1 MSYNP
6 YYLQQDSSHES
17 FTQGQNPNQFQK
29 SAQAPHYQ
37 MFSQQPLNQQQG
49 FPGFADPRASMALQF
64 GQNALNQFI
73 GSDNLNQFQE
83 TVQKA
88 TGGTPI
94 SHYFQVSNSYVF
106 QKLKIMLAPMLHRQ
120 WQRIPDANGTFQPPR
135 NDINSPDMY
144 IPLMGLVT
152 YILAWNVEQGLHGSF
167 DPENLYF
174 KLSSTLAYIVLDLGI
189 LKLGLYLLVP
199 VNSKVTT
206 LIELSCY
213 VGYKFVP
220 LIFAMMLPRRP
231 IWITILG
238 KVYLFLAFGIF
249 LLRSVKF
256 NLFDDGTDNVNTVKK
271 SVVKKCNY
279 FLFFYGVVLQSVFM
293 WLMG

>member
-6 YYLQQDSSHES
+6 YYLHNE
-17 FTQGQNPNQFQK
+17 
-29 SAQAPHYQ
+29 SAQDRY
-37 MFSQQPLNQQQG
+37 SQADEPQLQTESRYLQQNHTQQQNFG
-49 FPGFADPRASMALQF
+49 RFSDKGTSIAFQF

-73 GSDNLNQFQE
+73 GSENFNQFQE
-83 TVQKA
+83 TMQRA
-88 TGGTPI
+88 TGGNNV

-106 QKLKIMLAPMLHRQ
+106 QKLKVMLVPMLHHQ
-120 WQRIPDANGTFQPPR
+120 WQRIPDVNNSFQPPR

-144 IPLMGLVT
+144 IPFMGLVT
-152 YILAWNVEQGLHGSF
+152 YILAWNLQQGLLGSF
-167 DPENLYF
+167 DPENLSF
-174 KLSSTLAYIVLDLGI
+174 KLSSTLAYFVLDLAI

-199 VNSKVTT
+199 VNSKATSLV
-206 LIELSCY
+206 ELTCY

-220 LIFAMMLPRRP
+220 LIFTMMLPRSRF
-231 IWITILG
+231 WITILG
-238 KVYLFLAFGIF
+238 KGYLFIAFGIF

-256 NLFDDGTDNVNTVKK
+256 NLFNDSTNDVNTVKK

-279 FLFFYGVVLQSVFM
+279 FLFFYGVVLQSILM